1 MFTHLDENGRGQM
14 VDISEKSP
22 SIRQALARGRMKLK
36 KTTIE
41 AIKNEKIKKGDV
53 LSIAQVAAIQG
64 VKNTPSIIPMAHP
77 LLLSGIKVNFY
88 FEKDYLFCE
97 VRVKCEGKTGVEM
110 EALTGVSCGLLTVY
124 DMCKSMDKT
133 MSIEEIYLVEKT
145 GGKSGHFHRNDHTNK
160 EYNYAVIIASDSR
173 SSGENKDLSLA
184 TFEETMPENYKLSY
198 SKIVPDNIENIK
210 NELIYLSDEK
220 NIPLIFTSGGTG
232 FSKRDVTPEATELV
246 IERSASSI
254 SDAIRLYSKEK
265 TNSWMLSRATSGI
278 RKNSLIINL
287 PGSPKAVKESIYA
300 ILPSLS
306 HGLDILAGDFKQHW
320 GTHGK
325 SKIY

>member
-22 SIRQALARGRMKLK
+22 TIRSALARGYISLK
-36 KTTIE
+36 EETIE

-77 LLLSGIKVNFY
+77 LLLNGIKVNFY
-88 FEKDYLFCE
+88 FQEKTLVCE

-133 MSIEEIYLVEKT
+133 MTIENIHLVEKT
-145 GGKSGHFHRNDHTNK
+145 GGKSGHFHSENTSEK
-160 EYNYAVIIASDSR
+160 VYEYGVIIASDSR
-173 SSGENKDLSLA
+173 SSGENKDLALDA
-184 TFEETMPENYKLSY
+184 VKEAMPDNYKLSY
-198 SKIVPDNIENIK
+198 SKIVPDDKEAIK

-220 NIPLIFTSGGTG
+220 KLPLIFTSGGTG
-232 FSKRDVTPEATELV
+232 FSKRDITPEATEEV
-246 IERSASSI
+246 IERSAKPV

-265 TNSWMLSRATSGI
+265 TNAWMLSRATSGI

-287 PGSPKAVKESIYA
+287 PGSPKAVRESIFA
-300 ILPSLS
+300 VLPSLV
-306 HGLDILAGDFKQHW
+306 HGLDILGGDFNQH
-320 GTHGK
+320 
-325 SKIY
+325 

>member
-22 SIRQALARGRMKLK
+22 TIRQAHARGSIKLK
-36 KTTIE
+36 KETID

-77 LLLSGIKVNFY
+77 LLLNGIKVDFY
-88 FEKDYLFCE
+88 FEDTYLYCD

-124 DMCKSMDKT
+124 DMCKAIDKT
-133 MSIEEIYLVEKT
+133 MSMEKIYLVEKT
-145 GGKSGHFHRNDHTNK
+145 GGKSGHIHAEEKKKNVYD
-160 EYNYAVIIASDSR
+160 YGVIIASDTR
-173 SSGENKDLSLA
+173 SSGQKEDLCIEA
-184 TFEETMPENYKLSY
+184 FKEAMPENYRLVY
-198 SKIVPDNIENIK
+198 TKIVPDDIDQIK
-210 NELIYLSDEK
+210 DQLIYLSDQEK
-220 NIPLIFTSGGTG
+220 LPLIFTSGGTG
-232 FSKRDVTPEATELV
+232 FSQRDVTPEATEEV
-246 IERSASSI
+246 IERSASPI

-265 TNSWMLSRATSGI
+265 TNAWMLSRATSGI
-278 RKNSLIINL
+278 RKKSLIINL
-287 PGSPKAVKESIYA
+287 AGSPKAVRESIYS

-306 HGLDILAGDFKQHW
+306 HGLDVLSGDFKQH
-320 GTHGK
+320 
-325 SKIY
+325 

>member
-22 SIRQALARGRMKLK
+22 TIRQALARGYIKLK
-36 KTTIE
+36 KETIE
-41 AIKNEKIKKGDV
+41 AIKNEKMKKGDV

-64 VKNTPSIIPMAHP
+64 VKNTSSIIPMAHP
-77 LLLSGIKVNFY
+77 LFLNGINVNFY
-88 FEKDYLFCE
+88 FEDEYLFCE

-133 MSIEEIYLVEKT
+133 MSIEKIYLVEKV
-145 GGKSGHFHRNDHTNK
+145 GGKSGHFHADSVEEK
-160 EYNYAVIIASDSR
+160 IYDYAVIVASDTR
-173 SSGENKDLSLA
+173 SSGENKDLSVDA
-184 TFEETMPENYKLSY
+184 FKESMPENYKLVY
-198 SKIVPDNIENIK
+198 SKIIPDNIEDIK
-210 NELIYLSDEK
+210 NELIYLADERK
-220 NIPLIFTSGGTG
+220 IPLIFTSGGTG

-246 IERSASSI
+246 IEKSASSI

-265 TNSWMLSRATSGI
+265 TNKWMLSRSTSGI

-287 PGSPKAVKESIYA
+287 PGSPKAVKESIFA

-306 HGLDILAGDFKQHW
+306 HGLDILSGDFKQH
-320 GTHGK
+320 
-325 SKIY
+325 